1 MFTRLWLIT
10 IIAVLVAG
18 CSSPYK
24 TAIKYPV
31 QNMTVDL
38 LTLSSD
44 EMEGRETGKA
54 GEKLAAEYIENRFSS
69 LGLRPKGDNNTF
81 FQTFK
86 KKLKAHPH
94 AEISE
99 SDPEISG
106 RNVIGY
112 IDNKKPYTVV
122 IGAHY
127 DHLGYGEGGGS
138 LHAGEKAIHNGA
150 DDNASGVTGLIYLA
164 EALQKKEFANNN
176 YLFIAFS
183 GEEKGLLGSNFF
195 INNPTV
201 DKNSINYMINMDMIG
216 RLGKENIL
224 LIGGVGTSV
233 LFESSINEIKTTG
246 IKVKTENSGAGS
258 SDHMSFYNSG
268 IPVLSFFT
276 GQHED
281 YHKPSDDAHLINY
294 SGMQSVVE
302 YIYFLIGKLDKKG
315 KQIFVKTQDNTPSTR
330 TFSVTLGVMPD
341 YLYDGKGMRLDGV
354 RDGKPASAAGLQKGD
369 IIIKLDDIPVDDIQ
383 MYMKALANFKQGQT
397 IKVSFIRDHQTNEV
411 KVTFL

>member
-1 MFTRLWLIT
+1 MLKRFWFIT
-10 IIAVLVAG
+10 IFAVFEAG

-54 GEKLAAEYIENRFSS
+54 GEKLAAEYIENRFAS
-69 LGLRPKGDNNTF
+69 LGLIPKGENNTY

-94 AEISE
+94 AEITE
-99 SDPEISG
+99 ADPEISG
-106 RNVIGY
+106 RNVIGF
-112 IDNKKPYTVV
+112 IDHKKSTTIV

-138 LHAGEKAIHNGA
+138 LHTGERAIHNGA
-150 DDNASGVTGLIYLA
+150 DDNASGVTGLFYLA
-164 EALQKKEFANNN
+164 EALQKKPYSNNN

-195 INNPTV
+195 INNPTI
-201 DKNSINYMINMDMIG
+201 DKTSINYMINMDMIG
-216 RLGKENIL
+216 RLGKEKVL
-224 LIGGVGTSV
+224 LIGGVGTSS
-233 LFESSINEIKTTG
+233 LFETAINEVKKPVLKIKTE
-246 IKVKTENSGAGS
+246 KSGAGS
-258 SDHMSFYNSG
+258 SDHMSFYNAG
-268 IPVLSFFT
+268 VPVLSFFT

-302 YIYFLIGKLDKKG
+302 YIYFLIGNLDKKG
-315 KQIFVKTQDNTPSTR
+315 KQEFIKTQDNTPSAR

-369 IIIKLDDIPVDDIQ
+369 IIIRLGDTPVDDIQ
-383 MYMKALANFKQGQT
+383 SYMKALADFEKGQT
-397 IKVSFIRDHQTNEV
+397 IIVAFIRNNQVNEV